1 MPHSQGPVV
10 AKPYQRPVTNAP
22 VCACSLINTAQFTQ
36 GVGGVFF
43 GQFGKIGAGFAGG
56 RGGCVS
62 AMGSIFAATLRIWAV
77 LRGCARQG
85 TWDRGK
91 IVSNLRINPAP
102 CLTYL
107 GTGSRIFSV
116 PVLAQPA
123 WHTQWLWRLLFDA
136 AYCCAPYAAI
146 RINVNFGA
154 KKVALALKLALLQAF
169 LHLCENLCPFA
180 CN

>member
-1 MPHSQGPVV
+1 MGSLAKLGP
-10 AKPYQRPVTNAP
+10 ALR
-22 VCACSLINTAQFTQ
+22 
-36 GVGGVFF
+36 GVG
-43 GQFGKIGAGFAGG
+43 
-56 RGGCVS
+56 GGCVS

-123 WHTQWLWRLLFDA
+123 RHTQGLWCLLFDA

-154 KKVALALKLALLQAF
+154 KKVALALKLARCRRFCICARIYAHLHATNIFQACKRY
-169 LHLCENLCPFA
+169 LILVLCVRCVFA
-180 CN
+180 